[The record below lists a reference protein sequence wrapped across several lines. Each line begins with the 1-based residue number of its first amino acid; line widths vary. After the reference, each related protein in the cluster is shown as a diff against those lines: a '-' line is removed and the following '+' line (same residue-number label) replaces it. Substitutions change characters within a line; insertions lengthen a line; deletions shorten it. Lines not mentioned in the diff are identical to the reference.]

1 MQMNR
6 VINYLSAQVERC
18 TCRIEDGNIGFVYV
32 NNEEWFR
39 FRLVSNPYAPHG
51 HTITI
56 WGPRNEA
63 KMDTEAGLAT
73 VMGDVMGFSNL
84 DEEAH
89 ARRLA
94 RKYFVNCGYVSESDD
109 E

>member
-1 MQMNR
+1 
-6 VINYLSAQVERC
+6 
-18 TCRIEDGNIGFVYV
+18 
-32 NNEEWFR
+32 
-39 FRLVSNPYAPHG
+39 
-51 HTITI
+51 
-56 WGPRNEA
+56 
-63 KMDTEAGLAT
+63 MDTKAGLAT